1 MKRLRSVLGALVIG
15 ATVLSASVLGA
26 GFAIGAALALGA
38 APAAAQDA
46 PGPLPRQLTV
56 FLDCQ
61 RVFCDRD
68 FFITELPYVLW
79 TQDRRDAEVHALITG
94 LNTASGGRE
103 YTIALIGQRRF
114 AGRVDTITTAL
125 PPNTPEDQQRR
136 EIARVLQV
144 GLAPFVLRTAAGARV
159 SLVYQPTAA
168 DSTAGGQVSVVDPW
182 NRWVYRIGG
191 SGDVGAESRSR
202 DFSFDGS
209 LSATRITPE
218 LKLIFNAGYEYSS
231 NTYEL
236 DSSTVEFALRSAD
249 FLAAILKSVDDHW
262 SVGVGAAV
270 SSDEFRNQD
279 FAGSLDLAAEWNYFP
294 WREATR
300 RQLVAILA
308 VSGRY
313 FDYSAETIYERKNEF
328 RTAALAKI
336 AAETRQPW
344 GSLFAGVEHIRY
356 LHDTKI
362 YSATV
367 YLNIDVRVSRGVTLF
382 FGGNAQRVND
392 QLYLPRGDAADDE
405 VLTRQRALATAYR
418 VNARAGVRFTFGSI
432 YNNIVNPRFDAYP

>member
-1 MKRLRSVLGALVIG
+1 MRPRSVLVKWVLV
-15 ATVLSASVLGA
+15 ASVLAA
-26 GFAIGAALALGA
+26 GFALDA
-38 APAAAQDA
+38 APVAAQDA
-46 PGPLPRQLTV
+46 SGQLPPQLTV

-61 RVFCDRD
+61 RVFCDRN

-79 TQDRRDAEVHALITG
+79 TQDRRDAEVHALVTG

-125 PPNTPEDQQRR
+125 PPNTPDDQQRR
-136 EIARVLQV
+136 ELARVLQV
-144 GLAPFVLRTAAGARV
+144 GLAPYVLRTAAGARV
-159 SLVYQPTAA
+159 SLIYRPTAA
-168 DSTAGGQVSVVDPW
+168 DSAAGGQRSVADPW
-182 NRWVYRIGG
+182 NRWVYKISG
-191 SGDVGAESRSR
+191 SGDVGAESRSQ

-218 LKLIFNAGYEYSS
+218 LKLIFGAGYEYRA

-249 FLAAILKSVDDHW
+249 FLAVVLKSVDEHW
-262 SVGVGAAV
+262 STGLGVQV
-270 SSDEFRNQD
+270 ETDEFRNQD
-279 FAGSLDLAAEWNYFP
+279 FFGSVDVAAEWNYFP

-300 RQLVAILA
+300 RQLVAIIA

-356 LHDTKI
+356 LHNAEI

-367 YLNIDVRVSRGVTLF
+367 YLNMDLRVSRGVTIF
-382 FGGNAQRVND
+382 FGGNAERVND
-392 QLYLPRGDAADDE
+392 QLYLPRGSAADDE

-418 VNARAGVRFTFGSI
+418 VNARAGVSFTFGSI
-432 YNNIVNPRFDAYP
+432 FNNIVNPRFDAYP